1 MKKLIVFLIVA
12 LLSVGMTVSAY
23 AQSEQPEADIGS
35 KSNPNASTGVF
46 GGENVDDV
54 LQGEADVADV
64 PAGGSDEIP
73 AGDTDINAGADVPA
87 GGSDEIPAG
96 DTDIDT
102 GADIPAGGSDEI
114 PAGDTDIN
122 AGANVPAGGS
132 DEIPGAD
139 TPAGGAGEPEAD
151 VGSQGNPNANTN
163 TNGDGENVDDVLQG
177 GADVIPVNGNN
188 SWLWLWTVCGVF
200 LLGTVAI
207 LYANRTRLIPAF
219 QTNSGNVVTG
229 NAPVSTKQTI
239 TAIKSSALTPSD
251 DVFKNIMEKVNKT
264 KSNTKQG

>member
-114 PAGDTDIN
+114 PAG
-122 AGANVPAGGS
+122 GS

-200 LLGTVAI
+200 LLGTAAI

-219 QTNSGNVVTG
+219 QTNNGNVVTG
-229 NAPVSTKQTI
+229 NAPASTKQTVA
-239 TAIKSSALTPSD
+239 AIKNSALTPSD
-251 DVFKNIMEKVNKT
+251 DVFKSIMEKVN
-264 KSNTKQG
+264 NTKK